1 LNKIFNNDSVVVVD
15 NFFEDFHRLEEGF
28 RDVSLWDIDNHPTQS
43 KDKELYWP
51 GYRSVDLKE
60 SMPFMTSLYIETVK
74 KKVGIDSPFK
84 LGIYTHLRTEE
95 TEKEDYVHQ
104 DNCWVSGL
112 VYLSRTNLDSGTQF
126 YDSENGNI
134 TQTVK
139 FVQNRAVFFKA
150 SMWHRVL
157 NGHGTDIGDGRYTL
171 NTFFGYL

>member
-1 LNKIFNNDSVVVVD
+1 MSSRPLRKQESLILLPDSGVL
-15 NFFEDFHRLEEGF
+15 R
-28 RDVSLWDIDNHPTQS
+28 P
-43 KDKELYWP
+43 
-51 GYRSVDLKE
+51 SVRPNAGKE
-60 SMPFMTSLYIETVK
+60 SP
-74 KKVGIDSPFK
+74 G
-84 LGIYTHLRTEE
+84 GGARTEE